1 MRFLLVCALILS
13 GCAAPRQQDS
23 TEAIAQQ
30 KQRTR
35 AEREK
40 RMERDDQKLRLA
52 LRQFYIN
59 EHPALSADFRKA
71 ILKERLKVGM
81 TMWDV
86 IAAYSLWEYTTDSR
100 VAKYRESGVVGLW
113 TLADRR
119 QTTTAQVRLEEW
131 IMQRKKDTQHLYFE
145 SGTLTAWKD

>member
-1 MRFLLVCALILS
+1 MRFLLVCALILT
-13 GCAAPRQQDS
+13 GCAAPRQPNS
-23 TEAIAQQ
+23 TEAVAEQ

-35 AEREK
+35 TEREK
-40 RMERDDQKLRLA
+40 QMERDNQEVRLA
-52 LRQFYIN
+52 VRQLYIN

-71 ILKERLKVGM
+71 ILKERLKAGM

-86 IAAYSLWEYTTDSR
+86 IAAYSLWQYTIDSR
-100 VAKYRESGVVGLW
+100 LAKYRESGVVGLW

-119 QTTTAQVRLEEW
+119 QTTTAQVRQEEW
-131 IMQRKKDTQHLYFE
+131 ILQRQKDTQRLYFE